1 MSGWGSTKFYGSKRP
16 KILKWAKVQATTCPS
31 KRDDKTC
38 AGADGSDVCDG
49 DSGGPLVCHK
59 YLF

>member
-49 DSGGPLVCHK
+49 DSG
-59 YLF
+59 